1 MHGVIDIMP
10 PLKVLIAEDDLL
22 SQRML
27 VDMIK
32 DAGITDVHTANSGA
46 QVLSKI
52 DSQLKP
58 DILLCDLLMP
68 GVDGIDLLR
77 LLGERNFKG
86 EIIIISGCDRRIIN
100 AACNVALHYQLRLAG
115 SIEKPVD
122 VNKLMRM
129 LRYWGE
135 MKRGA
140 PVVDEGLTFSRDEI
154 KTAINSGHILPY
166 FQAQVDINTAA
177 INGVE
182 CLARWQHPARGLMLP
197 GDFLLQLTEFNLLDA
212 FNEAMFTLALAEFKS
227 LHQQYHI
234 PYMAFNVAPESL
246 HRGAVVAKYK
256 QWVVNAGLDPAN
268 IVIEVLESD
277 YEGRQELPVVAL
289 NHFRLKGF
297 GLAVDDFGT
306 GYSSLDRVSKIPVS
320 CIKIDKRFV
329 VEAYDDEVARSIIRN
344 TVHLAKELHITTI
357 AEGVESQA
365 EWALM
370 RELGCDAIQGFVI
383 ARPKVAR
390 QFKLWLSS
398 MPSAMTRVGGLAS

>member
-140 PVVDEGLTFSRDEI
+140 PVVDEGLTFSRD
-154 KTAINSGHILPY
+154 
-166 FQAQVDINTAA
+166 
-177 INGVE
+177 
-182 CLARWQHPARGLMLP
+182 
-197 GDFLLQLTEFNLLDA
+197 
-212 FNEAMFTLALAEFKS
+212 
-227 LHQQYHI
+227 
-234 PYMAFNVAPESL
+234 
-246 HRGAVVAKYK
+246 
-256 QWVVNAGLDPAN
+256 
-268 IVIEVLESD
+268 
-277 YEGRQELPVVAL
+277 
-289 NHFRLKGF
+289 
-297 GLAVDDFGT
+297 
-306 GYSSLDRVSKIPVS
+306 
-320 CIKIDKRFV
+320 
-329 VEAYDDEVARSIIRN
+329 
-344 TVHLAKELHITTI
+344 
-357 AEGVESQA
+357 
-365 EWALM
+365 
-370 RELGCDAIQGFVI
+370 
-383 ARPKVAR
+383 
-390 QFKLWLSS
+390 
-398 MPSAMTRVGGLAS
+398 